1 MRVLARLL
9 LLAGAWYLSA
19 RGIQAL
25 AAAGGSS
32 PPSGVPVG
40 VGLGGLLLLG
50 PAYWPAVFAASLA
63 FDLGRHCAL
72 SAALVG
78 AAGNAAATGAGAWL
92 LRRSPGF
99 SPALE
104 RFVDAI
110 RFVVV
115 GFLVPLAA
123 SLTSAMAACTEAE
136 AAVPFAISWRRWLV
150 ADLAGVL
157 LAAPAILAWLTPKPA
172 FRPRPSSWEVTSLAA
187 ATLLAMLLS
196 WAPVPMVGLVFFP
209 LVAWAAVRS
218 GLRASSLVT
227 VAGVAATLVA
237 FATAPG
243 GVLGPESRTLL
254 LSALAVTQSL
264 TGLLLAASTLERERS
279 EAQERQVNEA
289 YRALLAG
296 SPIAIAGLD
305 AEGRV
310 AIWSRAAERLF
321 GWREA
326 EVLGQRLPIV
336 PPDREGEL
344 AQLRDAVR
352 QGAVLTSYETV
363 RLTREGRPVEV
374 ALHAWPL
381 PDGTGCSA
389 GIVTAMQDITERKAA
404 ERLQRAIYRIALAA
418 QAEPSLDALY
428 GAIHTIVGELM
439 PAANFYLALLE
450 PETGTLAF
458 PYFVDQRDERP
469 APRRLGR
476 GLSEYVLRTGRPL
489 RGRAGQLD
497 ELVARGEVEVIGTP
511 PADWLG
517 VPLRIGERTIGVLAV
532 QSYDPGVRYT
542 DRHQAILEF
551 VSAQVAMAIERKRAE
566 QALRASE
573 AEFRALFAAM
583 RDVILVLD
591 RDGRYLRIAPNAP
604 ELLYRP
610 AEEMLGRRV
619 EEILPADAARP
630 AMTAVRQALERQ
642 GPATCEYG
650 LALRGEERWFQAVA
664 SPMTQDT
671 VIFVARDV
679 TEQRRAEQA
688 LREREA
694 QLRQA
699 MKMEAVG
706 RLAGGVA
713 HDFNNL
719 LTAVLGH
726 ADLALARLPPDDPLA
741 EELREIKAAGGRAAS
756 LTRQLLAF
764 SRKQVLEPRIVDLN
778 AVVMGLVK
786 MLRRTIGEDIE
797 LVTRLAPDLGRVRA
811 DPVQLEQVL
820 LNLAVNG
827 RDAMPDGGRLTI
839 ETANA
844 GPPPVVRVS
853 VSDTGVGMS
862 EDVLAHLFEP
872 FFTTKEQGKGT
883 GLGLAT
889 VYGIVQQSGGTIA
902 VHSTPGCGT
911 TFVVDLPR
919 VEGEAAVVETGG
931 GTVARTGWETILLVE
946 DDEAVRGLTRRVLE
960 QQGYQ
965 VLTAPSGEAGLALA
979 RATRDPIHLLL
990 TDVIMPGL
998 SGPKLAD
1005 LLLAER
1011 PGVRVI
1017 YMSGYAAN
1025 TLEQRLGM
1033 GTEAAFLQKPFTPEQ
1048 LVRRVQA
1055 VLEGTI
1061 SPATPPPP

>member
-1 MRVLARLL
+1 MPSLRGAARVSAGLL
-9 LLAGAWYLSA
+9 VLGGGWYLAA
-19 RGIQAL
+19 RGTL
-25 AAAGGSS
+25 AIELAHQVLH
-32 PPSGVPVG
+32 PGVPAG
-40 VGLGGLLLLG
+40 VGLAGLLRLG
-50 PAYWPAVFAASLA
+50 PAYWPAVFAASLF
-63 FDLGRHCAL
+63 FDLGRGCPTSSAL
-72 SAALVG
+72 LG
-78 AAGNAAATGAGAWL
+78 AAGNALAPAAGAWL
-92 LRRSPGF
+92 FRRSPGF
-99 SPALE
+99 SLALD
-104 RFVDAI
+104 RFEDAS
-110 RFVVV
+110 RFALAA
-115 GFLVPLAA
+115 FLVPLIAA
-123 SLTSAMAACTEAE
+123 ATGVLAACTEAE
-136 AAVPFAISWRRWLV
+136 AAVPFAIAWRRWFVSGLG
-150 ADLAGVL
+150 GVL
-157 LAAPAILAWLTPKPA
+157 LAGPALLAWLAPRPA
-172 FRPRPSSWEVTSLAA
+172 FRPDPSRWEITSLAA

-196 WAPVPMVGLVFFP
+196 WAPVPLVWLAFFP
-209 LVAWAAVRS
+209 LVAWAAVQS

-227 VAGVAATLVA
+227 VAGVLATRVA
-237 FATAPG
+237 FETAPG
-243 GVLGPESRTLL
+243 HQPGPESRSLL

-264 TGLLLAASTLERERS
+264 MGLLLAASTSERERS
-279 EAQERQVNEA
+279 QARERQSNDA

-296 SPIAIAGLD
+296 SPIALAGLD
-305 AEGRV
+305 PEGRV
-310 AIWSRAAERLF
+310 TSWSRAAERLF
-321 GWREA
+321 GWRET

-336 PPDREGEL
+336 PADREGEL
-344 AQLRDAVR
+344 AQLQNAVQ

-363 RLTREGRPVEV
+363 RRARDGRPVDV

-381 PDGTGCSA
+381 PDGA
-389 GIVTAMQDITERKAA
+389 GRWVGIMTAMQDITERKAA

-418 QAEPSLDALY
+418 QSEPSLEALY

-439 PAANFYLALLE
+439 PAANFYIALLDE
-450 PETGTLAF
+450 VGETLSF
-458 PYFVDQRDERP
+458 PYFVDQHDPRP

-489 RGRAGQLD
+489 WGRADRIAGLI
-497 ELVARGEVEVIGTP
+497 ERGEVELIGTK

-532 QSYDPGVRYT
+532 QTYDPQVQYT

-591 RDGRYLRIAPNAP
+591 REGRYLRIAPNAP

-619 EEILPADAARP
+619 EEVLPPEAARP
-630 AMTAVRQALERQ
+630 VMTAIRQAFERQ

-650 LALRGEERWFQAVA
+650 LSLRGEERWFQAVA
-664 SPMTQDT
+664 SPMTPDS

-688 LREREA
+688 LRESEA

-726 ADLALARLPPDDPLA
+726 ADLALARLPSHDPLA
-741 EELREIKAAGGRAAS
+741 EDLREIKAAGARAAG

-764 SRKQVLEPRIVDLN
+764 SRKQVLEPRIVDVN

-786 MLRRTIGEDIE
+786 MLRRTIGEDLE

-820 LNLAVNG
+820 LNLAVNA

-844 GPPPVVRVS
+844 GPLVRVS
-853 VSDTGVGMS
+853 VSDSGVGMS
-862 EDVLAHLFEP
+862 QEVLSHLFEP

-902 VHSTPGCGT
+902 VESTPGQGT
-911 TFVVDLPR
+911 TFIVDFPR
-919 VEGEAAVVETGG
+919 VEGEAIAAEAPGG
-931 GTVARTGWETILLVE
+931 AATRTGWETILLVE
-946 DDEAVRGLTRRVLE
+946 DDEAVRALTRRVLE
-960 QQGYQ
+960 QQGYR
-965 VLTAPSGEAGLALA
+965 VLTATSGEAGLALA
-979 RATRDPIHLLL
+979 RATREPIHLLL

-1011 PGVRVI
+1011 PGIRVI
-1017 YMSGYAAN
+1017 YTSGYAAN
-1025 TLEQRLGM
+1025 TLEQRVGM
-1033 GTEAAFLQKPFTPEQ
+1033 GADAAFLQKPFTPEQ

-1055 VLEGTI
+1055 VFEG
-1061 SPATPPPP
+1061 PA